1 MREGISQVKKN
12 ELVFQR
18 FFLPYLEY
26 SLGNA
31 GVQNWGGKASEGKDM
46 RVLVLLW
53 VLWCVVLRNK
63 ASSSC
68 KPPPLAWSFAQ
79 SSPTLTLEKSL
90 LLLGT
95 LPPPYER
102 RRSYLI
108 EDMGTNWETA
118 PVDRHLGKLQR
129 SLRLTASA
137 LVTSAETRTAQ
148 MSLHW
153 SVMWIITKGNGC
165 QAYWV
170 MEWLLFI

>member
-46 RVLVLLW
+46 CVMVLLW

-102 RRSYLI
+102 RRSYLM
-108 EDMGTNWETA
+108 EDMGTNWEPA
-118 PVDRHLGKLQR
+118 PIHKYLG
-129 SLRLTASA
+129 LTSSQV
-137 LVTSAETRTAQ
+137 LFSQWRWFFSTHFKEHQNPVVPQEPLIKKR
-148 MSLHW
+148 
-153 SVMWIITKGNGC
+153 
-165 QAYWV
+165 
-170 MEWLLFI
+170 MEQE